1 MTSWVELSSG
11 SALMRRP
18 SSSPLM
24 SGSDWSISAMSN
36 GRPCPSAARSRVSAS
51 PPEAISAL
59 STPQAAVCCCIG
71 DPVAAFGS
79 TISSRLPAM
88 PTAAGIGAAWSCTA
102 LASGSSSS
110 KVVPHRGRLE
120 KAIGAAHQADQ
131 LRGRCSNPSPLP
143 PYRRGTEGSA

>member
-1 MTSWVELSSG
+1 
-11 SALMRRP
+11 MRRP
-18 SSSPLM
+18 SSSPLI

-36 GRPCPSAARSRVSAS
+36 ARPCPTAARRLVRAS

-71 DPVAAFGS
+71 NPVAAFGS

-88 PTAAGIGAAWSCTA
+88 PTAAGVGADWSCAA

-110 KVVPHRGRLE
+110 KVVPTSGRLE
-120 KAIGAAHQADQ
+120 KATVPPIRLTSWRQM
-131 LRGRCSNPSPLP
+131 LKPSPLP
-143 PYRRGTEGSA
+143 PYSRGTEGSA